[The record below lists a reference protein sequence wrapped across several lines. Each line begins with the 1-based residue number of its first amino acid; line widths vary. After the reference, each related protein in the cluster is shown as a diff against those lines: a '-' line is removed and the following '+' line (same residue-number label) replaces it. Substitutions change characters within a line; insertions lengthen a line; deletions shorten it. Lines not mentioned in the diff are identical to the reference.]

1 MHLREKPLPAG
12 NDQLVSLAWQP
23 LPGADGATLFPL
35 IRKIDTVSSNS
46 YLIQTPD
53 AIILI
58 DPGGLVAQAEHLM
71 QVVTECRAAKERPF
85 FILLTHAHID
95 HFIAIQNTPALAV
108 AGAVVLMVQDEGAAF
123 LERGDAAMT
132 QAALFNT
139 SIVPITAGF
148 RLVTPGRR
156 ESPGVPVELCFS
168 NGALVTVTAL
178 PAGEESIHLDRE
190 TIVFGPDSP
199 PLEVFHTPGHSR
211 DSICI
216 RMGELLF
223 IGDLLFAAN
232 PGIAGIVGWSQ
243 EDLIASLD
251 GIGTLLDKNEI
262 SLLCPGHGRPIPVAD
277 AHKMLPLVK
286 RDAATLADIAEFNPD
301 RAAEIATYAEDIMEQ
316 VNQLFTVMAGRLYYV
331 SYVLDEL
338 EESGTAE
345 ELGTLIKG
353 DTIDELLDAFRIF
366 SEEHHK
372 KQGVSVHLALKAGQ
386 VIGKLQRTFRTDE
399 LAQIIDPG
407 IVRRTERL
415 LADYITI
422 FRGFTPPRE
431 VTVVDLSSLIEA
443 LVEGL
448 TIPSISSDAL
458 LSSADDEKA
467 FAQLLLSSIG
477 TRPLLEDVE
486 VVVDNVPDSLFV
498 TIDRDDFTDLL
509 TYIVEELVGKGAP
522 AIRIAVCGNAGNA
535 TISIFGT
542 TPSPSPGCESEKT
555 DRFLAGLCERAGAS
569 LSVSHGE
576 DMRITYTIQAN
587 RVV

>member
-1 MHLREKPLPAG
+1 MPAG
-12 NDQLVSLAWQP
+12 NGQLVSLAWQP
-23 LPGADGATLFPL
+23 LPGAGGATIFPL

-58 DPGGLVAQAEHLM
+58 DPGGLTPQAEQLM
-71 QVVTECRAAKERPF
+71 QVVTECRAEKERPF

-108 AGAVVLMVQDEGAAF
+108 AGAAVLMVQEEGAAS

-132 QAALFNT
+132 QAAMFST
-139 SIVPITAGF
+139 TVVPVKAGF
-148 RLVTPGRR
+148 PLVTTDRR
-156 ESPGVPVELCFS
+156 ENSGMPVELCFS
-168 NGALVTVTAL
+168 NGALAAVTAF
-178 PAGEESIHLDRE
+178 PADPASMRLNRE
-190 TIVFGPDSP
+190 TLEFGPDSP

-216 RMGELLF
+216 RVGELLF

-232 PGIAGIVGWSQ
+232 PGIAGLVGWSQ
-243 EDLIASLD
+243 EDLICSLD
-251 GIGTLLDKNEI
+251 GIGTLLDKGEI
-262 SLLCPGHGRPIPVAD
+262 SLLCPGHGRLITVAD
-277 AHKMLPLVK
+277 AQKMLPLVK
-286 RDAATLADIAEFNPD
+286 RDAATLADIVEFNPD
-301 RAAEIATYAEDIMEQ
+301 RAAEIATYAEDLMEQ

-345 ELGTLIKG
+345 EIGTLIKG
-353 DTIDELLDAFRIF
+353 DDIDELLDAFRTF
-366 SEEHHK
+366 SEEHHTK
-372 KQGVSVHLALKAGQ
+372 KGVSIHLALKAGQ
-386 VIGKLQRTFRTDE
+386 VIGKLQRTFKTDE
-399 LAQIIDPG
+399 LAHIIDPG

-415 LADYITI
+415 LADYITL

-431 VTVVDLSSLIEA
+431 VTVVDLSSLIDA

-448 TIPSISSDAL
+448 TIPPISSDAL

-467 FAQLLLSSIG
+467 FARVLLSSIG
-477 TRPLLEDVE
+477 TRPLLEDVD
-486 VVVDNVPDSLFV
+486 VGIDNAQDPLFV
-498 TIDRDDFTDLL
+498 TIDRENFTDLL
-509 TYIVEELVGKGAP
+509 TYILEDLVGKGSAG
-522 AIRIAVCGNAGNA
+522 IRIAVCSTGGDA
-535 TISIFGT
+535 TVSISGT
-542 TPSPSPGCESEKT
+542 TPSSSPGCEPEKT

-569 LSVSHGE
+569 LSASRGE
-576 DMRITYTIQAN
+576 DMHITYTIQAN

>member
-1 MHLREKPLPAG
+1 MPAG
-12 NDQLVSLAWQP
+12 NDQLVSLEWQP
-23 LPGADGATLFPL
+23 LPGAGGATIFPL

-58 DPGGLVAQAEHLM
+58 DPGGLPVQAEQLM
-71 QVVTECRAAKERPF
+71 QVVTECRAEKERPF
-85 FILLTHAHID
+85 FILLTHAHVD

-108 AGAVVLMVQDEGAAF
+108 AGAAVLMVQEEGAAC

-132 QAALFNT
+132 QAAMFNT
-139 SIVPITAGF
+139 TIVPIKAGF
-148 RLVTPGRR
+148 QLVTSDRR
-156 ESPGVPVELCFS
+156 EHPGEPVELCFS
-168 NGALVTVTAL
+168 NGALATVTAF
-178 PAGEESIHLDRE
+178 PAGATSMSLNRE

-216 RMGELLF
+216 HMGELLF

-232 PGIAGIVGWSQ
+232 PGIAGLVGWSQ
-243 EDLIASLD
+243 EDLIRSLD
-251 GIGTLLDKNEI
+251 GIGPLLETKEI
-262 SLLCPGHGRPIPVAD
+262 SLLCPGHGRLIPVAD
-277 AHKMLPLVK
+277 AQKMLALVK

-345 ELGTLIKG
+345 ELGTLING
-353 DTIDELLDAFRIF
+353 DDIDELLDAFRTF

-372 KQGVSVHLALKAGQ
+372 KKGVSVHLALKAGQ

-399 LAQIIDPG
+399 LAHIIDPG

-431 VTVVDLSSLIEA
+431 VTVVDLSSLIGA
-443 LVEGL
+443 LVGGL
-448 TIPSISSDAL
+448 TIPPLSSDAVF
-458 LSSADDEKA
+458 SSADDEKA
-467 FAQLLLSSIG
+467 FARVLLSSIG
-477 TRPLLEDVE
+477 TRPLLEE
-486 VVVDNVPDSLFV
+486 VNVGIDNAPDPLFV
-498 TIDRDDFTDLL
+498 TIDRENFIDLL
-509 TYIVEELVGKGAP
+509 TYILEDLVGKGSP
-522 AIRIAVCGNAGNA
+522 AIRIAICGSGSYA
-535 TISIFGT
+535 TVAISGT
-542 TPSPSPGCESEKT
+542 TPSSSAGCESRKT

-569 LSVSHGE
+569 LAVSHGE
-576 DMRITYTIQAN
+576 DTRNTYTIQAN

>member
-1 MHLREKPLPAG
+1 MPAG
-12 NDQLVSLAWQP
+12 SDQLVSLEWQP
-23 LPGADGATLFPL
+23 LPGAGGAGIFPL

-58 DPGGLVAQAEHLM
+58 DPGGLAAQAEQLM
-71 QVVTECRAAKERPF
+71 QVVTVCRAERERPF

-108 AGAVVLMVQDEGAAF
+108 AGAAVLMVQEEGAAC

-132 QAALFNT
+132 QAAMFNT
-139 SIVPITAGF
+139 TIAPIKAGF
-148 RLVTPGRR
+148 RLVTPDRR
-156 ESPGVPVELCFS
+156 ENPKEPVELCFS
-168 NGALVTVTAL
+168 NGALVTVTAF
-178 PAGEESIHLDRE
+178 PAGGTSIHLDRE
-190 TIVFGPDSP
+190 TIMFGPDSP
-199 PLEVFHTPGHSR
+199 PLEIFHTPGHSR

-232 PGIAGIVGWSQ
+232 PGIAGLVGWSQ
-243 EDLIASLD
+243 EDLIRSLD
-251 GIGTLLDKNEI
+251 GIDTLLDKGEI
-262 SLLCPGHGRPIPVAD
+262 SQLCPGHGRCIPVAD
-277 AHKMLPLVK
+277 AQKMLPLVK

-316 VNQLFTVMAGRLYYV
+316 VNQLFTIMAGRLYYV

-338 EESGTAE
+338 EESGTAA

-353 DTIDELLDAFRIF
+353 DDIDELLDAFKTF

-372 KQGVSVHLALKAGQ
+372 KKAVSVHLALKAGQ
-386 VIGKLQRTFRTDE
+386 VVNKLQRTFRKED
-399 LAQIIDPG
+399 LAHIIDPG

-415 LADYITI
+415 LADYITL

-448 TIPSISSDAL
+448 TIPALSSDAVF
-458 LSSADDEKA
+458 SSADDEKA
-467 FAQLLLSSIG
+467 FARVLLASIG
-477 TRPLLEDVE
+477 TRPLLEDVD
-486 VVVDNVPDSLFV
+486 VAVDNATEPLFV
-498 TIDRDDFTDLL
+498 TLDREDFTDLL
-509 TYIVEELVGKGAP
+509 TYILEDLVGKGSP
-522 AIRIAVCGNAGNA
+522 AIRITVCGSTSVA
-535 TISIFGT
+535 TVSISGIL
-542 TPSPSPGCESEKT
+542 PSSSPGCGPQKT
-555 DRFLAGLCERAGAS
+555 SRFLSTLCERAGAS
-569 LSVSHGE
+569 LTVCHGE
-576 DMRITYTIQAN
+576 DTRIIYTIQAN